1 MVLLYGYYQLNVNT
15 QEVRAMKFPQPTSI
29 ERATL
34 MCMKLNQEAK
44 VYGAVYFLTQDS
56 EVKSKWQS

>member
-1 MVLLYGYYQLNVNT
+1 MILIYGYYQLNVNT
-15 QEVRAMKFPQPTSI
+15 KEVKKQKLPQPKSL
-29 ERATL
+29 EQAAL

-56 EVKSKWQS
+56 EVKSKWQN